1 MNLSNIIQIRY
12 VTSFKLTRERYH
24 ILHFGISREVYGLA
38 YDWIND
44 NILWTD
50 KRNNWIQ
57 MQNLKNK
64 KLLKTLFDH
73 LDEPHSIAVHPE
85 RG

>member
-1 MNLSNIIQIRY
+1 MDKNID
-12 VTSFKLTRERYH
+12 V
-24 ILHFGISREVYGLA
+24 LHFGISREVYGLA

-50 KRNNWIQ
+50 KRKNWIQ
-57 MQNLKNK
+57 MQSLKNR

-73 LDEPHSIAVHPE
+73 LDEPHSIVVHPE
-85 RG
+85 KG